1 MNLENEDLD
10 EYVPILVMHQF
21 ASDFVK
27 VHTHT
32 TQGAD
37 APVARL

>member
-27 VHTHT
+27 VH
-32 TQGAD
+32 ALPM
-37 APVARL
+37 APSVVPQARL